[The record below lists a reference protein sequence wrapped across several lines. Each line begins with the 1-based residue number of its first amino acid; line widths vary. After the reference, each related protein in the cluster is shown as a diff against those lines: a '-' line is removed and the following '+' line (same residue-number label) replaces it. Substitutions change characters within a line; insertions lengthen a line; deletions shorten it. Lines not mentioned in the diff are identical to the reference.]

1 MTQTHPAADLIQ
13 LDLGVTGMSR
23 LAATRES
30 HVPHA
35 DDAGPSSSTSGSGP
49 ADDVRVGG
57 PDLL

>member
-1 MTQTHPAADLIQ
+1 MPA
-13 LDLGVTGMSR
+13 DLGVTGMSR